1 MNIRRWHWGKIVIL
15 WTWGGLLAALLL
27 TRFLSQSVHDD
38 MTISSLSF
46 LSSVLILVV
55 LTVITWIWLGAKDR
69 DPAKGSRDGS

>member
-1 MNIRRWHWGKIVIL
+1 MSIRRWHWGKIVIL

-69 DPAKGSRDGS
+69 S